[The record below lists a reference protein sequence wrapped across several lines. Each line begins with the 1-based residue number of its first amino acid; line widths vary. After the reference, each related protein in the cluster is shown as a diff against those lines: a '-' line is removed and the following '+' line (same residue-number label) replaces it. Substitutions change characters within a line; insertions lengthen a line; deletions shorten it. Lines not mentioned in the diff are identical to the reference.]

1 MSAEARLIDLG
12 ICLPEAPAPAGLYS
26 PFYQTGNLVFAS
38 GFIPAAADP
47 ATGKAPE
54 KGKLGVDLTIE
65 QGQEAARLCIINM
78 LSAFRRDF
86 GSLDRIK
93 KVVKLVVFIQS
104 APDFY
109 DQAVVANGASQLVID
124 IFGSPAPARSAIG
137 MAALPL
143 NVATEVEAVFE
154 IE

>member
-1 MSAEARLIDLG
+1 M
-12 ICLPEAPAPAGLYS
+12 
-26 PFYQTGNLVFAS
+26 
-38 GFIPAAADP
+38 
-47 ATGKAPE
+47 
-54 KGKLGVDLTIE
+54 
-65 QGQEAARLCIINM
+65 
-78 LSAFRRDF
+78 
-86 GSLDRIK
+86 
-93 KVVKLVVFIQS
+93 VKLVVFIQS

-124 IFGSPAPARSAIG
+124 IFGNPAPARSAIG